1 MTKISYLTLCA
12 LVLSVVFGGCA
23 SKEVQVIKEQVYVK
37 QQIPTLP
44 ELKQIQEMQVF
55 YIDVNGETFIAM
67 KPKDGLILINNWS
80 AYKTWAKENKV
91 ILDNLK

>member
-1 MTKISYLTLCA
+1 MKMTYFLTLCA
-12 LVLSVVFGGCA
+12 LVLSFSGCA
-23 SKEVQVIKEQVYVK
+23 TTQPQEIVKEQVFVK
-37 QQIPTLP
+37 QNIPDLPTLKP
-44 ELKQIQEMQVF
+44 IQELQVF

-67 KPKDGLILINNWS
+67 KPKDGIILINNWS